1 MHEYYLSMKV
11 QSFFIISRNLLFPY
25 RVETCIECEYIFSL
39 QLTYFFINRQEDPHL
54 VAQGQPGIPTRSSSL
69 SRSVASAVPSNLP
82 SSLKSDNTSEFAAP
96 HHPVSRVHIG
106 QQNRSLSTPSP
117 SEHIPVLDQQRPLD
131 KPTLVK
137 PQQRTSVHIQPE
149 TSELSS
155 IASYPGEQ
163 LSLDSPSIH
172 DVTNIP
178 PVRSARQLPNQNQQI
193 SYNLQ
198 DEAQAF
204 YQQNMMQGSNM
215 ASPAIHQPPPM
226 PVVVNHAPSPMI
238 TPTRR
243 MSQTRNMN
251 RNHSSGH
258 SHSGGH
264 TTHHHPSN
272 DAPGIQTRHI
282 SPSSPEKK
290 MIPEVVPMNADK
302 PTGLQLDEF
311 LPRKFS
317 GLGLNYNTKEGSG
330 GSKFSGY
337 KNYGGMGED
346 MSESEVTSSILKG
359 HDAMMAVLTTRGR
372 NMEIIQKLWQGKDA
386 KAGK

>member
-1 MHEYYLSMKV
+1 MSAS
-11 QSFFIISRNLLFPY
+11 QSP
-25 RVETCIECEYIFSL
+25 
-39 QLTYFFINRQEDPHL
+39 
-54 VAQGQPGIPTRSSSL
+54 
-69 SRSVASAVPSNLP
+69 
-82 SSLKSDNTSEFAAP
+82 SEFAAL
-96 HHPVSRVHIG
+96 HHPVSRVHIRE
-106 QQNRSLSTPSP
+106 QNRSLSTPSP
-117 SEHIPVLDQQRPLD
+117 SENIPVLDQQRPLD

-137 PQQRTSVHIQPE
+137 PQQRTSVHIQPDIN
-149 TSELSS
+149 ELAMASM
-155 IASYPGEQ
+155 ASYQGEQ
-163 LSLDSPSIH
+163 VSLDSPSVH

-178 PVRSARQLPNQNQQI
+178 PARSSRQLPNQNHQI
-193 SYNLQ
+193 NYNLS

-204 YQQNMMQGSNM
+204 YQQNMMHGGNM
-215 ASPAIHQPPPM
+215 PSPAMHQPPPM
-226 PVVVNHAPSPMI
+226 PHIVNHAPSPMI

-243 MSQTRNMN
+243 QSQPRNI
-251 RNHSSGH
+251 RQAAH
-258 SHSGGH
+258 
-264 TTHHHPSN
+264 HHHPAN
-272 DAPGIQTRHI
+272 DPSGIQTRHI

-290 MIPEVVPMNADK
+290 MMQEVVPMNADK

-330 GSKFSGY
+330 SKFSAY